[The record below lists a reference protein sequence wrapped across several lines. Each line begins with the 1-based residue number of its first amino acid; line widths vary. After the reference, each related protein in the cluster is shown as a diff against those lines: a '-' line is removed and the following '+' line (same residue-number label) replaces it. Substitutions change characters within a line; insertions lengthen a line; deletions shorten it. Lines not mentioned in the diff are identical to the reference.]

1 MVAVLL
7 RLPTAT
13 PTAQTTASTN
23 ANTNAITAQ
32 GTTRSPQPI
41 AAGTARGKTQEAGK
55 GQEADQTAG
64 AGGLGGRGE
73 GTGRRV
79 HVAVF
84 VLRAVFAVP
93 PRLALF
99 CLFAFPHLCPP
110 PFFSFFSLCCWC
122 C

>member
-23 ANTNAITAQ
+23 ANTSATTAQ
-32 GTTRSPQPI
+32 GATRSPHPV
-41 AAGTARGKTQEAGK
+41 AAGTARGKTQEEGK

-64 AGGLGGRGE
+64 ARGLDGRGE
-73 GTGRRV
+73 GAGRRV

-84 VLRAVFAVP
+84 VLRAVFAVS
-93 PRLALF
+93 PRLALS
-99 CLFAFPHLCPP
+99 CLFAFPHFCPP
-110 PFFSFFSLCCWC
+110 PFFSFFSLCC
-122 C
+122 